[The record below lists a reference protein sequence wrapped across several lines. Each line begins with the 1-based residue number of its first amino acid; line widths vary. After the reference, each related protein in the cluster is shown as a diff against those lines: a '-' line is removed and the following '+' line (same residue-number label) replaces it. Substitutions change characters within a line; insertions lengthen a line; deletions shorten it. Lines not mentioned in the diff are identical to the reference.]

1 MASYKVYIPFVWSSG
16 GELVDE
22 IFSTIVEA
30 DNESDAQ
37 KLAIEELDSEWDV
50 KNMDS
55 REIEVEL
62 CPDFS
67 SFEEWEE
74 KYTALKN
81 PKSDED
87 DEGLSAV
94 MFDYVDD
101 EYQTVRGHD
110 PKKIWTVRESPYGLI
125 LTAGFGW
132 VDRFGYI
139 LSEEQFSEEDMGKT
153 FRV

>member
-22 IFSTIVEA
+22 IFSVLVEA
-30 DNESDAQ
+30 DNEPDAQ
-37 KLAIEELDSEWDV
+37 KLAIEELYSEWDV

-55 REIEVEL
+55 RSIEIEL

-81 PKSDED
+81 PKADED

-125 LTAGFGW
+125 LTAGFGR

>member
-30 DNESDAQ
+30 DNEPDAQ

-81 PKSDED
+81 PKADED

>member
-1 MASYKVYIPFVWSSG
+1 MPSFKVYIPFTYSYG
-16 GELVDE
+16 GE
-22 IFSTIVEA
+22 IVEEQFNTLVES
-30 DNESDAQ
+30 DNESDAT
-37 KLAIEELDSEWDV
+37 KKALEELSEEYVV
-50 KNMDS
+50 KNLDS
-55 REIEVEL
+55 RLIEVEL
-62 CPDFS
+62 CPDFT
-67 SFEEWEE
+67 SFDEWEE

-81 PKSDED
+81 PKSVD
-87 DEGLSAV
+87 DEGLNAI

>member
-1 MASYKVYIPFVWSSG
+1 MSSYKVYIPFVWSSG

-30 DNESDAQ
+30 DNEPDAQ

-55 REIEVEL
+55 RLIEVEQV
-62 CPDFS
+62 PDFET
-67 SFEEWEE
+67 FDQWEK

-81 PKSDED
+81 PKAD
-87 DEGLSAV
+87 DDDQGLEAI

-110 PKKIWTVRESPYGLI
+110 PKKIWTVRESEFGLI

>member
-1 MASYKVYIPFVWSSG
+1 MSSYKVYIPFVWSSE

-55 REIEVEL
+55 RSIEIEL
-62 CPDFS
+62 CPDFT
-67 SFEEWEE
+67 SFDKWEE

-81 PKSDED
+81 PNSDE
-87 DEGLSAV
+87 DEGLSAI
-94 MFDYVDD
+94 MFETYG
-101 EYQTVRGHD
+101 EELETVRNHE
-110 PKKIWTVRESPYGLI
+110 PNKIWTIRDTEYGL
-125 LTAGFGW
+125 LLFAGFGL

-139 LSEEQFSEEDMGKT
+139 LSEQAFNEEDVDKT

>member
-1 MASYKVYIPFVWSSG
+1 MPSYKVYIPFVWSSG

-30 DNESDAQ
+30 DNEPDAQ

-55 REIEVEL
+55 RLIEVEQV
-62 CPDFS
+62 PDFET
-67 SFEEWEE
+67 FDQWEE

-81 PKSDED
+81 PKADED

>member
-1 MASYKVYIPFVWSSG
+1 MSSYKVYIPFVWSSE

-55 REIEVEL
+55 RSIEIEL
-62 CPDFS
+62 CPDFT
-67 SFEEWEE
+67 SFDKWEE

-87 DEGLSAV
+87 DEGLSAI

-101 EYQTVRGHD
+101 ELQTVRGHD

-139 LSEEQFSEEDMGKT
+139 LSEQAFTEEDVDKT

>member
-30 DNESDAQ
+30 DNEPDAQ
-37 KLAIEELDSEWDV
+37 KLAIEELGSEWDV

-81 PKSDED
+81 PKADED

-132 VDRFGYI
+132 VDRIGYI
-139 LSEEQFSEEDMGKT
+139 LSEQAFTEEDMGKT

>member
-22 IFSTIVEA
+22 VFSVLVEA
-30 DNESDAQ
+30 DNEPDAQ
-37 KLAIEELDSEWDV
+37 KLAIEELYSEWDV

-55 REIEVEL
+55 RSIEIEL

-81 PKSDED
+81 PKADED

-125 LTAGFGW
+125 LTAGFGR

>member
-22 IFSTIVEA
+22 IFSTLVEA
-30 DNESDAQ
+30 DNTDDAK
-37 KLAIEELDSEWDV
+37 KLATEELFEEWDV
-50 KNMDS
+50 KNIDS
-55 REIEVEL
+55 RLIEVEL
-62 CPDFS
+62 APQFN
-67 SFEEWEE
+67 SFDEWEE

-81 PKSDED
+81 PKAQEGE
-87 DEGLSAV
+87 EGLGEI

-101 EYQTVRGHD
+101 DLQTVRGHD
-110 PKKIWTVRESPYGLI
+110 TTKIWTVRESEFGLI

-139 LSEEQFSEEDMGKT
+139 LSEESFDEEDKGKT
-153 FRV
+153 FKM

>member
-30 DNESDAQ
+30 DNEPDAQ
-37 KLAIEELDSEWDV
+37 KLAIEELGSEWDV

-81 PKSDED
+81 PKADED

-139 LSEEQFSEEDMGKT
+139 LSEQAFTEEDMGKT

>member
-1 MASYKVYIPFVWSSG
+1 MSSYKVYIPFVWSSE

-55 REIEVEL
+55 RSIEIEL
-62 CPDFS
+62 CPDFT
-67 SFEEWEE
+67 SFDKWEE

-81 PKSDED
+81 PKSDD
-87 DEGLSAV
+87 DEGLSTI
-94 MFDYVDD
+94 MFETYG
-101 EYQTVRGHD
+101 EELETVRNHE
-110 PKKIWTVRESPYGLI
+110 PNKIWTIRDTEYGLL
-125 LTAGFGW
+125 LTAGFGLI
-132 VDRFGYI
+132 DRFGYI
-139 LSEEQFSEEDMGKT
+139 ISEQSYEEADLDKAYRM
-153 FRV
+153 

>member
-1 MASYKVYIPFVWSSG
+1 MSSYKVYIPFVWSSE

-37 KLAIEELDSEWDV
+37 ELAIEELDSEWDV

-55 REIEVEL
+55 RSIEIEL
-62 CPDFS
+62 CPDFT
-67 SFEEWEE
+67 SFDKWEE

-81 PKSDED
+81 PNSDE
-87 DEGLSAV
+87 DEGLSAI
-94 MFDYVDD
+94 MFETYG
-101 EYQTVRGHD
+101 EELETVRNHE
-110 PKKIWTVRESPYGLI
+110 PNKIWTIRDTEYGL
-125 LTAGFGW
+125 LLFAGFGL

-139 LSEEQFSEEDMGKT
+139 LSEQAFNEEDVDKT